1 LCLACGAASG
11 NLVFD
16 GVHAFQYDGFGRVV
30 QVNRASLPANA
41 PPEIAS
47 LVVGPMVKHYT
58 YDAFGR
64 LIRVQSPFPDPESGG
79 DLGLRVERLYYDGLR
94 RIQEVN
100 IDPSLSM
107 NMAAS
112 GQAGG
117 AMQAAAN
124 QVAMNAEEPLDG
136 SAAPATLE
144 SQALESEVIPATVTY
159 LAREYVWGNGDWG
172 VDELLAQYDADR
184 RASWPLQ
191 DAGGDVIAL
200 CDRGGANGTAR
211 VITQIVYDA
220 HGSVIDRD
228 DPYGMAASAGKELR
242 VGHKGLFF
250 DRLDAGISDPVT
262 GQETPRLWPGVRLS
276 GYARNRTLHCDF
288 GRWNQPDP
296 NATGLPVQAGSV
308 FHGQGLKDAVQ
319 RFDLESHFGD
329 GVNLYSYAL
338 GRPTTVGDPLG
349 LFGLLGGLS
358 TGMSMADMASDMMD
372 GAFTGVLGGLG
383 LILMVDEYDAYVDT
397 AMDWAF
403 DWSQPD
409 DAYARSASWSA
420 GIGYWSD
427 EDETIDSDEDT
438 VLIAAIMAGV
448 HDHHGFPQEFREKFR
463 RLGINIDDPKF
474 RPKLKDVYHLR
485 AVHGKNASRQ
495 GGAYNKFWGDFLDRT
510 KGMPN
515 AQRRTMAISRLKT
528 IKQNGWRI
536 PKKWR

>member
-1 LCLACGAASG
+1 
-11 NLVFD
+11 
-16 GVHAFQYDGFGRVV
+16 
-30 QVNRASLPANA
+30 
-41 PPEIAS
+41 
-47 LVVGPMVKHYT
+47 
-58 YDAFGR
+58 
-64 LIRVQSPFPDPESGG
+64 
-79 DLGLRVERLYYDGLR
+79 
-94 RIQEVN
+94 
-100 IDPSLSM
+100 
-107 NMAAS
+107 
-112 GQAGG
+112 
-117 AMQAAAN
+117 MQAAAN

-242 VGHKGLFF
+242 AGHKGLFF

-262 GQETPRLWPGVRLS
+262 GQETPRLWPGARLS

-296 NATGLPVQAGSV
+296 NMTGLPVQQAMV
-308 FHGQGLKDAVQ
+308 FHGRRLAASTQD
-319 RFDLESHFGD
+319 FDLGSHFSD
-329 GVNLYSYAL
+329 GANVYSYAL
-338 GRPTTVGDPLG
+338 GRPTTIGDPLG

-358 TGMSMADMASDMMD
+358 TGMAMADLASDMMD

-383 LILMVDEYDAYVDT
+383 FIMMVDEYDAYVDT

-427 EDETIDSDEDT
+427 EDETIESDEDT
-438 VLIAAIMAGV
+438 LVIAAIMAGV
-448 HDHHGFPQEFREKFR
+448 HDHHGFPQEFQEKFR
-463 RLGINIDDPKF
+463 KMGINIDDPKF
-474 RPKLKDVYHLR
+474 RMKLKDKYHINV
-485 AVHGKNASRQ
+485 VHGKNKERK
-495 GGAYNKFWGDFLDRT
+495 GGAYNKFWDEYLRGDR
-510 KGMPN
+510 GVVS
-515 AQRRTMAISRLKT
+515 RRGAISRLKT
-528 IKQNGWRI
+528 IKQNGWKI
-536 PKKWR
+536 PKRWR